1 MALWWKKYEP
11 ILEAKPRAGE
21 EVVKELIAKE
31 LVELYE
37 SFPPDERMVEWEDPA
52 LERRFRG
59 RVAELPRLDA
69 PLVNALSRIVTWDLD
84 HEIDAI
90 EHYFRN
96 ELHRESAPTPSHVD
110 ALHFLWRTVVEHLYA
125 RKDECRGALK
135 RKDLGDIVEEAR
147 VRFLA
152 RRIAVS

>member
-37 SFPPDERMVEWEDPA
+37 SFPPDERQVEWEDA
-52 LERRFRG
+52 TLERRFRG
-59 RVAELPRLDA
+59 RLAELPRLDA
-69 PLVNALSRIVTWDLD
+69 ALVRALSRIVTWDLD
-84 HEIDAI
+84 HEIEAI
-90 EHYFRN
+90 EHFFRN
-96 ELHRESAPTPSHVD
+96 ELHREGAPSPAHVD
-110 ALHFLWRTVVEHLYA
+110 ALHFLWRTVMEHLHV

-135 RKDLGDIVEEAR
+135 RKDLVEIVEQARARFEAR
-147 VRFLA
+147 RPPVT
-152 RRIAVS
+152 